1 MGYCSEVAFACPYED
16 FISLDK
22 QLKDKGFTLFD
33 SVSDLENFQS
43 NEKWWV
49 WVKWNYIK
57 WYPEFEDVQIIV
69 NYMKNFDN
77 TYQFMRL
84 GEDPEDPPEVI
95 NNTNEEDWFGCYRT
109 IEVNI

>member
-1 MGYCSEVAFACPYED
+1 MGYCSEVAFACSYED

-49 WVKWNYIK
+49 WVIK
-57 WYPEFEDVQIIV
+57 
-69 NYMKNFDN
+69 
-77 TYQFMRL
+77 
-84 GEDPEDPPEVI
+84 
-95 NNTNEEDWFGCYRT
+95 
-109 IEVNI
+109 